1 MADQPPSDGPAF
13 VNGGD
18 GDKPRFR
25 MAAGQSNERLGIH
38 TVDSISNFVSRLG
51 ISQPNQLAASTYDF
65 HPISRI
71 AQLLEWAYRGSW
83 IIGAACD
90 VPADDMTRM
99 GVEFS
104 GDTAPDELEKL
115 RD

>member
-1 MADQPPSDGPAF
+1 MAEQPPSDGDKPSF
-13 VNGGD
+13 VNGGGE
-18 GDKPRFR
+18 GDKPRIR
-25 MAAGQSNERLGIH
+25 MAAGSSNERLGMH

-51 ISQPNQLAASTYDF
+51 INQPNQLSASTYDF

-83 IIGAACD
+83 IVGAACD

-99 GVEFS
+99 GVHFNTNT
-104 GDTAPDELEKL
+104 DPD
-115 RD
+115 